1 MLCYNSHLDELDV
14 AWTMEEEELL
24 GIGDYI
30 AILKRRKMQLII
42 PAAIILLLSIGLAV
56 GLPSIYRAK
65 ATILVEQQE
74 IPSELVRSTV
84 TSFAGERIQV
94 ISQRVMTT
102 ENLGKIID
110 DYGLYPDEREDV
122 SITLLAEDLQKDIEL
137 EMISADVVDP
147 RSGRPTTA
155 TIAFT
160 LAYSSKDPRIAQK
173 ITNELVSLYLNE
185 NLRQRTQSA
194 LETSSFLSAEA
205 SRLNQEITE
214 LEGSL
219 AEFKEKHVN
228 NLPELQQLNIQ
239 LMERN
244 ERELSTT
251 IQQIRNLEERIIYLQ
266 SELAQVSPTT
276 DIYNSS
282 GSRVMGTEDRLRALQ
297 TEYLAL
303 ATRYTDNHP
312 TLIKMKSE
320 IAVLEK
326 ELNAHP
332 NQKSKTQS
340 DNPAYLQLETQQ
352 QAAETELASLKSVR
366 DELKEKIQDFED
378 RLMRSPQVER
388 EYRNLTRDY
397 ENALAKY
404 QDVKAKQLEAQLAE
418 SLERERK
425 GERFSLIEPPQLPE
439 KPAKPN
445 RIAIFFLGFVFS
457 FAGGI
462 GNVILRESMD
472 QAVYGS
478 KTITAIT
485 KAPPLA
491 IIPYIE
497 SSITQQH
504 RTINGAISVSGLLAA
519 IFLVFVTV
527 HLFYKPL
534 DVVWYLVLRKLGI
547 ELGA

>member
-1 MLCYNSHLDELDV
+1 
-14 AWTMEEEELL
+14 MEEEELL

-42 PAAIILLLSIGLAV
+42 PAAIIMLLSIGLAL
-56 GLPSIYRAK
+56 GLPSIYRAE
-65 ATILVEQQE
+65 ATILIEQQE

-84 TSFAGERIQV
+84 TSYAGERIQV
-94 ISQRVMTT
+94 ISKRVMTT

-110 DYGLYPDEREDV
+110 DYGLYTDAREGT
-122 SITLLAEDLQKDIEL
+122 SLTLLAEALQEDIEL

-160 LAYSSKDPRIAQK
+160 LAYSNKLPRIAQK
-173 ITNELVSLYLNE
+173 VTNELVSLYLGE

-205 SRLNQEITE
+205 GRLNQEITE
-214 LEGSL
+214 LEASL
-219 AEFKEKHVN
+219 AEFKEKNVN

-244 ERELSTT
+244 ERELSET
-251 IQQIRNLEERIIYLQ
+251 IQQIRNLEERKIYLQ
-266 SELAQVSPTT
+266 SELAQINPTT

-282 GSRVMGTEDRLRALQ
+282 GNRVMGTEDRLRALQ

-312 TLIKMKSE
+312 TLIKMKGE
-320 IAVLEK
+320 IEVLEK
-326 ELNAHP
+326 ELEADYRSEKKITH
-332 NQKSKTQS
+332 S
-340 DNPAYLQLETQQ
+340 DNPAYLQLETQL
-352 QAAETELASLKSVR
+352 QAANSELTSLKGMR
-366 DELKEKIQDFED
+366 DEIKGKIKDFED
-378 RLMRSPQVER
+378 RLMQSPQVER

-397 ENALAKY
+397 ENALDKY
-404 QDVKAKQLEAQLAE
+404 QEVKAKQLEAQLAE

-439 KPAKPN
+439 KPDKPN
-445 RIAIFFLGFVFS
+445 RIAILFLGFMFS
-457 FAGGI
+457 FAGGFGSVAI
-462 GNVILRESMD
+462 RESMD
-472 QAVYGS
+472 QTVYGS
-478 KTITAIT
+478 KGIIAIT

-491 IIPYIE
+491 VIPYIE
-497 SSITQQH
+497 CSDDH
-504 RTINGAISVSGLLAA
+504 RQRNTGGAMTVSGLLAV
-519 IFLVFVTV
+519 IGVILISV
-527 HLFYKPL
+527 HVFYKPL
-534 DVVWYLVLRKLGI
+534 DVILYIVLPDYPLGSAI
-547 ELGA
+547 EPVVSA

>member
-1 MLCYNSHLDELDV
+1 
-14 AWTMEEEELL
+14 MEEEELL
-24 GIGDYI
+24 GIGDYL
-30 AILKRRKMQLII
+30 AILKRRKMQLIV
-42 PAAIILLLSIGLAV
+42 PVAIIMLFSIGLAL
-56 GLPSIYRAK
+56 GLPSIYRAE
-65 ATILVEQQE
+65 ATILIEQQE

-84 TSFAGERIQV
+84 TSYAGERIQV

-110 DYGLYPDEREDV
+110 DYGLYADTREDT
-122 SITLLAEDLQKDIEL
+122 SITLLAEALQEDIEL

-160 LAYSSKDPRIAQK
+160 LAYSNKVPRIAQK
-173 ITNELVSLYLNE
+173 VTNELVSLYLGE

-205 SRLNQEITE
+205 GRLNQEITV
-214 LEGSL
+214 LEASL
-219 AEFKEKHVN
+219 ADFKEKNVN

-244 ERELSTT
+244 ERELIET
-251 IQQIRNLEERIIYLQ
+251 IQQIRNLEERKIYLQ
-266 SELAQVSPTT
+266 SELTQISPIT

-282 GSRVMGTEDRLRALQ
+282 GNRVMGTEDRLRALQ

-312 TLIKMKSE
+312 TLIKMKGE
-320 IAVLEK
+320 IEVLER
-326 ELNAHP
+326 ELDTGHRSEKNITH
-332 NQKSKTQS
+332 S
-340 DNPAYLQLETQQ
+340 DNPAYVQLETQL
-352 QAAETELASLKSVR
+352 QAANSELASLKGMR
-366 DELKEKIQDFED
+366 DEIKGKIKDFED
-378 RLMRSPQVER
+378 RLMQSPQVER

-397 ENALAKY
+397 ENALDKY
-404 QDVKAKQLEAQLAE
+404 QEVKAKQLEAQLAE

-439 KPAKPN
+439 KPDKPN
-445 RIAIFFLGFVFS
+445 RIAILFLGFVFS
-457 FAGGI
+457 FAGGF
-462 GNVILRESMD
+462 GNIFVREHMD

-478 KTITAIT
+478 KNVMAIT

-491 IIPYIE
+491 VIPYIE
-497 SSITQQH
+497 CGEDRRQRNTSAAMTVSS
-504 RTINGAISVSGLLAA
+504 LLAA
-519 IFLVFVTV
+519 IGVILISIHV
-527 HLFYKPL
+527 FYKPL
-534 DVVWYLVLRKLGI
+534 DVILYLVLREFGI
-547 ELGA
+547 EPGAQ